1 MILAMNIVTQDGS
14 RNFLELIEISIN
26 INSFQSFSLLLE
38 SFSSKLEPFSSVQ
51 TKSVKLK
58 NSLVQ
63 FFLLRTG

>member
-51 TKSVKLK
+51 TKSVKLI

-63 FFLLRTG
+63 FFLLRIS

>member
-26 INSFQSFSLLLE
+26 INSFQFFSLLLE

-51 TKSVKLK
+51 TKSVKLI

-63 FFLLRTG
+63 FFLLRIG

>member
-51 TKSVKLK
+51 TKSVKLI

-63 FFLLRTG
+63 FFLLRIG